1 MPYPKLNIFSALII
15 GAITMTSCNAPQGV
29 LNRFEDDVYFS
40 RKAAGGKPVYVP
52 EVDVNEI
59 IKNNP
64 PQYGNGNQLEEDVQ
78 PNQYNDGRDYTNP
91 NAAEGYKRYKEAQQ
105 RENEEAAVNND
116 GFLSTVPYAGYEEE
130 ASEASLLRRQY
141 AGNYGGYFAR
151 PGRFNRWGR
160 PGLNIGWNTFTG
172 WGVGFGWNNGWNK
185 GWNSGWNTGWNTGYG
200 FGWPHYNN
208 FYDPFWGN
216 SYWCSPYNNF
226 YNPWGFNTWGYNP
239 WVYNPWGGYYGYNN
253 WFGWHRPHHYVGGW
267 GQHQFEN
274 NTPNRVYRPRGDGA
288 GSNMPR
294 SADGGRV
301 AMPRGGQTQTPQ
313 PNQGR
318 TVLPKS
324 GNEAQLINRDGQPVY
339 VAPNQYRNT
348 TPRSYE
354 SYPKSVD
361 QERNYREVAPP
372 KPREVAPTRPSGNNR
387 DYTAPTPNRND
398 APTYRGNDAP
408 TFRRNDAPA
417 PAPRN
422 YSPAPSRGGGQAS
435 PPSGGSRGGSGGG
448 GGGSAPRSRPR

>member
-1 MPYPKLNIFSALII
+1 MPYPKLNIFSPIII
-15 GAITMTSCNAPQGV
+15 GAITLVSCNAPQGV

-64 PQYGNGNQLEEDVQ
+64 PQYGSGNQLEEDVQ

-172 WGVGFGWNNGWNK
+172 WGVGLGWNNGWN
-185 GWNSGWNTGWNTGYG
+185 NGWNTGYG

-208 FYDPFWGN
+208 FYDPFWGYN
-216 SYWCSPYNNF
+216 NWCSPYNNF
-226 YNPWGFNTWGYNP
+226 YNPWGFNTWGHNP

-294 SADGGRV
+294 GADGGRV

-313 PNQGR
+313 PNQGK
-318 TVLPKS
+318 TVMPRS
-324 GNEAQLINRDGQPVY
+324 GNDAQLINRDGQPVY

-348 TPRSYE
+348 TPRSYN

-372 KPREVAPTRPSGNNR
+372 KPREVTPTRPSGNNR

-398 APTYRGNDAP
+398 APTNRGNDAP
-408 TFRRNDAPA
+408 TYRRNDAPA
-417 PAPRN
+417 PRN
-422 YSPAPSRGGGQAS
+422 YNPAPAPSRGGGGFSS
-435 PPSGGSRGGSGGG
+435 PPSGGSRGSS